1 MSGGLAEGVELL
13 ERAVGYTLGALSRV
27 TKASLCWPTPC
38 TGWNLRALLRHLDD
52 SLDVL
57 SEGADT
63 GGVCPVRGAPVP
75 AEDVVASVRAR
86 AGAVLGAWAGT
97 IDAAEGDDHALAVGD
112 LPLMASCAA
121 GVGALEIAVH
131 GWDISRTLGLRR
143 PMPPE
148 LATDLLEIA
157 RLTVGDTGRHPLFA
171 AAVPVPPHTRE
182 DDRLAAYLGRDPSRC
197 GP

>member
-1 MSGGLAEGVELL
+1 MSGELVEGVELL

-57 SEGADT
+57 SEGAET
-63 GGVCPVRGAPVP
+63 GGVRPVRGALAP
-75 AEDVVASVRAR
+75 AEDVVASVRVR
-86 AGAVLGAWAGT
+86 AGAVLGAWAGFT
-97 IDAAEGDDHALAVGD
+97 GADGDDHALAVGD

-171 AAVPVPPHTRE
+171 TAVPVPPHTRA
-182 DDRLAAYLGRDPSRC
+182 DDRLAAYLGRDPSR
-197 GP
+197 